1 MKPIAAAQLAHMAKG
16 TWYGPPRPVMV
27 SSITIDSRIAKAGS
41 LFVAL
46 SGETQDGHDHVID
59 AFHAGASC
67 ALIDAKHAHR
77 IKVAM
82 GDLNRS
88 LIVVDD
94 PLRALQKMAQVHVA
108 AHTQVQRVGVSGS
121 CGKTTTKEMIASV
134 LSTMGKTAKT
144 PGNFNSE
151 IGLPISVFEIEE
163 DTAFGVF
170 EMGVD
175 HVGEMDRMLEI
186 WKPQA
191 AVITNIGISHIGKM
205 GSVQV
210 IAKEKSKLFH
220 PDIQSPF
227 LAEHSAWMRYIEK
240 FRKVTPLPFG
250 RLSTEGIQHIESL
263 GLEGYRIL
271 YCNTPIHL
279 RAVGNHNLM
288 NALAAISV
296 AQSFGARPE
305 EIAEGFER
313 FVSAPG
319 RSRVIEGPVTVIA
332 DYYNSSVDSTA
343 TILDYMG
350 SLPCTGRKRA
360 VLGSMKELGS
370 VTEAAHQL
378 VARKLIAS
386 KIDDMY
392 LYGKEMESAWLECRR
407 LGIDRSVFYTDDYE
421 ALQRR
426 MIEDTKKG
434 DLVLIKGS
442 RSMTMER
449 LVPAITS
456 IA

>member
-1 MKPIAAAQLAHMAKG
+1 
-16 TWYGPPRPVMV
+16 
-27 SSITIDSRIAKAGS
+27 
-41 LFVAL
+41 
-46 SGETQDGHDHVID
+46 
-59 AFHAGASC
+59 
-67 ALIDAKHAHR
+67 
-77 IKVAM
+77 
-82 GDLNRS
+82 
-88 LIVVDD
+88 
-94 PLRALQKMAQVHVA
+94 
-108 AHTQVQRVGVSGS
+108 
-121 CGKTTTKEMIASV
+121 
-134 LSTMGKTAKT
+134 
-144 PGNFNSE
+144 
-151 IGLPISVFEIEE
+151 VFEIDS
-163 DTAFGVF
+163 DTDFGVF

-175 HVGEMDRMLEI
+175 HVGEMDRMLDI

-220 PDIQSPF
+220 PDIHAPF
-227 LAEHSAWMRYIEK
+227 LAEHSAWIHYIEK
-240 FRKVTPLPFG
+240 IRNVRPLPFG
-250 RLSTEGIQHIESL
+250 KLSTEGIQHIESL

-271 YCNTPIHL
+271 YRNIPIHL

-296 AQSFGARPE
+296 AQSLHARPE
-305 EIAEGFER
+305 DIAEGFER
-313 FVSAPG
+313 FVSVPG
-319 RSRVIEGPVTVIA
+319 RSRIIEGPVTVIA
-332 DYYNSSVDSTA
+332 DYYNSSVDSTS

-350 SLPCTGRKRA
+350 SLPCDGRKRA
-360 VLGSMKELGS
+360 VLGAMKELGS
-370 VTEAAHQL
+370 VTESAHQM
-378 VARKLIAS
+378 VARKLIS
-386 KIDDMY
+386 SRIDDMY
-392 LYGKEMESAWLECRR
+392 LYGKEMESAWQECKR

-426 MIEDTKKG
+426 MLEDTKKG